1 MKYSLIFILTLA
13 CLVASSLARPEGEEK
28 PADDA
33 AGEKKEEGAEGDK
46 AAAGGGGGAKG
57 SDGKNA
63 GGAGN
68 PIKIFKDIMKQV
80 TDAVNPLKMAEGF
93 LGGGDSDGSSGI
105 LG

>member
-13 CLVASSLARPEGEEK
+13 CLVASSLARPEGEKK

-33 AGEKKEEGAEGDK
+33 AGEKKEEGGEGDK

-63 GGAGN
+63 DGAGN
-68 PIKIFKDIMKQV
+68 PMKMFQDIVKKV
-80 TDAVNPLKMAEGF
+80 TEAVNPLKMAEGF
-93 LGGGDSDGSSGI
+93 LGGGDSGGSSGI